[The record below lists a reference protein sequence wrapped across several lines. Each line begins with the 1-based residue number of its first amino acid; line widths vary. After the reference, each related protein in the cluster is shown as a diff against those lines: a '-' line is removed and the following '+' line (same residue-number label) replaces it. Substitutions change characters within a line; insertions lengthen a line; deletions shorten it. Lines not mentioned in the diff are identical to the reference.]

1 MTSIS
6 VHMRLTF
13 LKYFIIRIM
22 VGFIISM
29 TNISVFAH
37 EPIFGLG
44 PHTIFKG
51 GIGLETEI
59 ERESASNSNEK
70 EKDLVLHNEIIYG
83 LTEDLAVTLALSYV
97 LDRNLD
103 AEGIGKSSSGLSD
116 TSLRLKYRFWRRDR
130 PGIQD
135 AAAFIIGIKF
145 PTGDADKSP
154 RLGSGSTDFLLGLA
168 AGRES
173 LLWYYFGDIRYRVN
187 TKGSSG
193 LKVGDRF
200 FADVAIG
207 IRPWPAEYLKPD
219 LVVLA
224 ELNWET
230 LMRNEL
236 DGLDVSNSGGN
247 LLFLSPSFFLT
258 YRNWAVK
265 GGVQIPLYQNLYG
278 NQPGEDYRFK
288 LAVEI
293 HF

>member
-1 MTSIS
+1 MTIIS
-6 VHMRLTF
+6 VYMRLTF
-13 LKYFIIRIM
+13 LKYFIIWIM
-22 VGFIISM
+22 LGFIISM
-29 TNISVFAH
+29 TFNSVFAH

-44 PHTIFKG
+44 PHTIYKG
-51 GIGLETEI
+51 GFGLEMEF

-70 EKDLVLHNEIIYG
+70 EKNLVLHNEIIYG
-83 LTEDLAVTLALSYV
+83 LTEDLAITLALPYV
-97 LDRNLD
+97 LDHKLD
-103 AEGIGKSSSGLSD
+103 AESIEKSSSGLSD
-116 TSLRLKYRFWRRDR
+116 ISLRVKYRFWRRDR
-130 PGIQD
+130 PGVQD
-135 AAAFIIGIKF
+135 AAAFMIGIKF

-154 RLGSGSTDFLLGLA
+154 RLGSGSTDFLFGLA

-173 LLWYYFGDIRYRVN
+173 LLWYYFGDIRYRMK
-187 TKGSSG
+187 TKGSAS

-219 LVVLA
+219 LVILA

-230 LMRNEL
+230 LMRNEF

-265 GGVQIPLYQNLYG
+265 GGVQIPLHQNLYG
-278 NQPGEDYRFK
+278 SQPGEAYRFK